1 MRYLLPIL
9 LLLLACA
16 SDPWEERDRQRERDH
31 QRNIATTKSKTLTEV
46 KSEETTYST
55 YSDILV
61 WRLCSS
67 AIEGNVQPEPLQ
79 VIYGLDESGLSKDKD
94 YSMRVVKL
102 ARTMMDSWPNTN
114 ANLVEE
120 IYNTCQDWRK
130 MDGERFKSK

>member
-1 MRYLLPIL
+1 MDALSVPIL

-61 WRLCSS
+61 WRLCSG
-67 AIEGNVQPEPLQ
+67 AIEGNVQPEQLQ
-79 VIYGLDESGLSKDKD
+79 VIYGLDELGLSKDKD

-102 ARTMMDSWPNTN
+102 ARTMMDS
-114 ANLVEE
+114 
-120 IYNTCQDWRK
+120 
-130 MDGERFKSK
+130 